1 MVIRVTSNGTTK
13 VQKITSTGTS
23 TVKTVVVGTP
33 VRRVASGAFSLE
45 NLIGVDTSAGDGN
58 VNGAVLVYNATTS
71 KYEPKKELD
80 ETNITGGQ
88 F

>member
-1 MVIRVTSNGTTK
+1 
-13 VQKITSTGTS
+13 
-23 TVKTVVVGTP
+23 VGTP
-33 VRRVASGAFSLE
+33 VKRVASGAF
-45 NLIGVDTSAGDGN
+45 NINNIGGVDTSAGDGN
-58 VNGAVLVYNATTS
+58 VNGAVLVYNVTTG